1 MPLIEALNI
10 KKYFPTQGDRL
21 VKAVDDVSFSIESG
35 ETVGMVGE
43 SGCGKSTIGRVI
55 MNLIEPTD
63 GRLLFED
70 RNIFE
75 LPRADRRALRRKMG
89 IVFQDPYSSLNPRMN
104 VLQIVGEP
112 LTVHQKIKGA
122 RLREEVVRLLEQVG
136 LKPEQINRYP
146 HQFSGGQRQRLGIAR
161 ALALGPK
168 FLILDE
174 PTSALDVSVQAQVLN
189 LIKKLQA
196 AQALTYLFIT
206 HDLNVVRHIADRVMV
221 MYLGKLVEE
230 GLVIDIFERP
240 LHPYTQALLSANPKI
255 DPNLRGERT
264 LLEGDVPSP
273 ADPPPGCSFHPR
285 CPLAES
291 VCRQIEPEL
300 RQIGDRLVSCHL
312 A

>member
-1 MPLIEALNI
+1 MALIEALNI
-10 KKYFPTQGDRL
+10 KKYFPTQGGHL
-21 VKAVDDVSFSIESG
+21 VKAVDDVSFLIESG

-55 MNLIEPTD
+55 LNLIAPSD
-63 GRLLFED
+63 GQLLFED

-75 LPRADRRALRRKMG
+75 LPRAERRALRRKMG

-112 LTVHQKIKGA
+112 LAVHHKLKRA

-196 AQALTYLFIT
+196 AKVLTYLFIT

-230 GLVIDIFERP
+230 GLVNDIFERP
-240 LHPYTQALLSANPKI
+240 LHPYTRALLSANPKI

-273 ADPPPGCSFHPR
+273 ANPPPGCSFHTR

-291 VCRQIEPEL
+291 VCREIEPEL
-300 RQIGDRLVSCHL
+300 RQIGDRKVACHL
-312 A
+312 V